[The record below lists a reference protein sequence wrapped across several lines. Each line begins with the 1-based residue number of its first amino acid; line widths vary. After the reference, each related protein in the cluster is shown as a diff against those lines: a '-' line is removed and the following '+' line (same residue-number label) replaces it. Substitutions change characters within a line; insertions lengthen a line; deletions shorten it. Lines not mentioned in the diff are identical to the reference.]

1 MVCLKTVFQ
10 SYDYVY
16 YCQNKTLTFQYTSL
30 STNVIL
36 PEYDVRQLSP
46 SALLKISE
54 SFEIIWL
61 GKAGWVAIFFLYIN
75 FSLSLK
81 ITVYNVNLTKI

>member
-1 MVCLKTVFQ
+1 MKTRLKQHSFQ

-16 YCQNKTLTFQYTSL
+16 YCQNKTLTCQYTSL

-61 GKAGWVAIFFLYIN
+61 GKAGWVAIFFTLDQFLVIFKNYCI
-75 FSLSLK
+75 
-81 ITVYNVNLTKI
+81 

>member
-1 MVCLKTVFQ
+1 MPI
-10 SYDYVY
+10 YV
-16 YCQNKTLTFQYTSL
+16 LT

-54 SFEIIWL
+54 SFEITWL
-61 GKAGWVAIFFLYIN
+61 GKAGWVAIFSIFIHQFLVIFKKN
-75 FSLSLK
+75 C
-81 ITVYNVNLTKI
+81 I

>member
-1 MVCLKTVFQ
+1 MVCLKTFFQ

-16 YCQNKTLTFQYTSL
+16 YCQNKTLTCQYTSL

-61 GKAGWVAIFFLYIN
+61 GKAGWVAIFFYTSISRYL
-75 FSLSLK
+75 
-81 ITVYNVNLTKI
+81 

>member
-1 MVCLKTVFQ
+1 MPI
-10 SYDYVY
+10 YV
-16 YCQNKTLTFQYTSL
+16 LT

-54 SFEIIWL
+54 SFEITWL
-61 GKAGWVAIFFLYIN
+61 GKAGWVAIFFYLYISISRN
-75 FSLSLK
+75 FLK
-81 ITVYNVNLTKI
+81 NYCI